1 MRKPR
6 IHRLG
11 DLQLRILKELCDRGE
26 ATVAEVHAAPAA
38 SANWPIRQWLPG
50 CGRRRRTG
58 CRSSAWP
65 GILKYFGP
73 MARSAIVIYRTVWLP
88 PGHSHKETV

>member
-11 DLQLRILKELCDRGE
+11 DLQLRVLKELWGRGE
-26 ATVAEVHAAPAA
+26 ATAAEVHAAPAA
-38 SANWPIRQWLPG
+38 SANWPARQGLSG
-50 CGRRRRTG
+50 CGRRRCKG
-58 CRSSAWP
+58 CRSIVRP

-73 MARSAIVIYRTVWLP
+73 MARPAIVIYRTVWLP
-88 PGHSHKETV
+88 PGHSHKDTV